1 LQQAPAIGTHAP
13 PGCAVQSLSKRQ
25 PPVMHRAA
33 FLPSVPAGAQMALDP
48 EQSAALAQASE
59 AQTLEGTTAGP
70 PQMGSTGPR
79 MHLPGG
85 LASVPQSEL
94 LQHCPGGI
102 EQVTASGTLTAQTR

>member
-1 LQQAPAIGTHAP
+1 
-13 PGCAVQSLSKRQ
+13 
-25 PPVMHRAA
+25 MHRAA
-33 FLPSVPAGAQMALDP
+33 FRPSVPAGAQMALAP
-48 EQSAALAQASE
+48 EQSAALAHASE

-70 PQMGSTGPR
+70 PHVGSTGPR

-102 EQVTASGTLTAQTR
+102 EHVMVSGTLTEHTR